1 MGNQRENSIMN
12 QGLSELG
19 LASEKD
25 LLLFFIKDKEKHNSL
40 LEVWLQLEK
49 VQLYR
54 ADTV

>member
-1 MGNQRENSIMN
+1 MGNQRKNSIMN

-54 ADTV
+54 ADAV

>member
-1 MGNQRENSIMN
+1 MGNQQENSIMN

-54 ADTV
+54 ADAV

>member
-54 ADTV
+54 ADAV